1 MNVSKSV
8 AIRFLQGQ
16 ETAIAEVYSKY
27 RKLLYFIISTYV
39 DTKEDCEDAYQDVF
53 AAILQKKGEIKDP
66 LKLHWYLCQT
76 AKNMAINRAKIGKRT
91 VDQLDEEAFGETQ
104 HTRLSELLPYD
115 LSDEERAIIG
125 YRLCLGLSYQE
136 ISEITGVVVPTLKA
150 RYSRAIKKTKEA
162 LK

>member
-1 MNVSKSV
+1 MNVSRSV

-16 ETAIAEVYSKY
+16 EAAIAEVYSKY
-27 RKLLYFIISTYV
+27 RNLLYFIISTYV
-39 DTKEDCEDAYQDVF
+39 DTKEDCEEVYQDVF
-53 AAILQKKGEIKDP
+53 AALLRKKGELKDP
-66 LKLHWYLCQT
+66 SKLHWYLCQT
-76 AKNMAINRAKIGKRT
+76 AKNTAINRAKQSNQQIDR
-91 VDQLDEEAFGETQ
+91 LEEEQMGETQ